1 MIDRH
6 NKFIF
11 SHIPKNA
18 GQSIEKAL
26 GISNYRSVNYESL
39 IGPCRDLEKFPYQPF
54 FLQHLTLSEFKKYFQ
69 IKIEEYF
76 CFSVIRNPW
85 SRAVSSFVHE
95 KKHHASKIKNCSF
108 LEFLKNPQHVDPSHS
123 LLQHE
128 FLFEGEK
135 KLFDFLIKFENLQED
150 FNKVCQIL
158 NIPKKIL
165 PKENSGNKKHYKEY
179 YNSESF
185 DIVSEKFSKDIE
197 TFNYKFE

>member
-1 MIDRH
+1 MISEVLETPFDY
-6 NKFIF
+6 
-11 SHIPKNA
+11 SV
-18 GQSIEKAL
+18 AL
-26 GISNYRSVNYESL
+26 GIRKIARFDYENRANVFYNGTEESFSDNAT
-39 IGPCRDLEKFPYQPF
+39 IG
-54 FLQHLTLSEFKKYFQ
+54 
-69 IKIEEYF
+69 
-76 CFSVIRNPW
+76 
-85 SRAVSSFVHE
+85 
-95 KKHHASKIKNCSF
+95 KIKGF
-108 LEFLKNPQHVDPSHS
+108 
-123 LLQHE
+123 E